1 MFASTLAHFASYPK
15 CSITFSFSH
24 SLAASPALLLAVL
37 AWIVKT
43 NLSCK
48 HTRVELLTMDINE
61 IWNYA
66 PFVFAVLH
74 GCGCWL
80 FSKDFRRLPMD
91 SLRLRC
97 VCLVRVNE
105 LIPLRAALD
114 FVIDY
119 FFVYCWIQRFGWQ
132 EEREIVR
139 VNWISLE
146 TAALLSP
153 HLGFNHQKLLH
164 LFSPFNSH
172 VIDEFSGNLFS
183 FNLTPRSLFS
193 LDVGSRLTKTS
204 VNFPRFSPPSSS
216 QHSASSSN
224 YHRLLNLNSAAQSL
238 I

>member
-1 MFASTLAHFASYPK
+1 MFACLGSLRIHTRTLCKLSQMFHHFLV
-15 CSITFSFSH
+15 FSLTRRLSGPF
-24 SLAASPALLLAVL
+24 LAVL

-119 FFVYCWIQRFGWQ
+119 FFVYCWIQRFGCHRYMA
-132 EEREIVR
+132 EGVREWELIEFHSKR
-139 VNWISLE
+139 
-146 TAALLSP
+146 LLYSP
-153 HLGFNHQKLLH
+153 HRVQSPET
-164 LFSPFNSH
+164 SPF
-172 VIDEFSGNLFS
+172 IFAFQFSRYRWIFGEIC
-183 FNLTPRSLFS
+183 
-193 LDVGSRLTKTS
+193 S
-204 VNFPRFSPPSSS
+204 VS
-216 QHSASSSN
+216 
-224 YHRLLNLNSAAQSL
+224 